1 MPWLGGHLRAWGLAE
16 SLVSA
21 ESSRAR
27 LPEVGGTACGWAAGP
42 VWPDSRK
49 PAPLPGAPGFT
60 AGSSGSPTKEEAT
73 VNQSRSARPPPSGTE
88 WGGCLVPGEGALA
101 VKLLSTKDRQVL
113 PGSWLFHQVLAGWLY
128 LWGAAD
134 GGPPVTHGAGIGQ
147 PCGDG
152 QGWVVWAEGQLLHA
166 FLPFGHQSEWSS
178 GILRGGAARWAL
190 PSPHWTPTLRA
201 RLLPSTLRL
210 SETVHAGFHLLRWLP
225 GEPLWE
231 ERE

>member
-1 MPWLGGHLRAWGLAE
+1 M
-16 SLVSA
+16 
-21 ESSRAR
+21 
-27 LPEVGGTACGWAAGP
+27 
-42 VWPDSRK
+42 
-49 PAPLPGAPGFT
+49 
-60 AGSSGSPTKEEAT
+60 
-73 VNQSRSARPPPSGTE
+73 
-88 WGGCLVPGEGALA
+88 
-101 VKLLSTKDRQVL
+101 
-113 PGSWLFHQVLAGWLY
+113 
-128 LWGAAD
+128 
-134 GGPPVTHGAGIGQ
+134 THGAGIGQ

-225 GEPLWE
+225 GEPLIIFTCSHMTSLWTGAGVVGQGGTLE
-231 ERE
+231 AAMPSGLWRP